1 VRTLARFLAKAALVL
16 VAWFLIYLAYY
27 WWDMRRL
34 RAFCDDVKVGTP
46 VSSLIT
52 IADQHGVEKHWLE
65 GKGVFDETRNEGVLY
80 VPAASTIG
88 EVACALHH
96 NGLTVTS
103 AKIQD

>member
-1 VRTLARFLAKAALVL
+1 MRTFARFLAKAALVL

-34 RAFCDDVKVGTP
+34 QAFCDEVKVGTP

-52 IADQHGVEKHWLE
+52 IADQHGVDKHWLQ
-65 GKGVFDETRNEGVLY
+65 GKGVIDESQNEGTFY

-88 EVACALHH
+88 EVACAIRH
-96 NGLTVTS
+96 NRLTVIS
-103 AKIQD
+103 AQIQN